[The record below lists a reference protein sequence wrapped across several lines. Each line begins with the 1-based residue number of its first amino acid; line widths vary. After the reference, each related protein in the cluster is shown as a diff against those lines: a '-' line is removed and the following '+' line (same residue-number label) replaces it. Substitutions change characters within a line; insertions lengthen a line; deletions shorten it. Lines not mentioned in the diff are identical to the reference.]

1 MFLPLGRE
9 GPEGD
14 FRGLGVEEAV
24 AVVGVAGEVESGGG
38 LGRGGTRWLGAW
50 RSG

>member
-14 FRGLGVEEAV
+14 CRGLGVEEAV
-24 AVVGVAGEVESGGG
+24 AVVGVAGEVESGGC

-50 RSG
+50 